1 MVEQTESGLSAI
13 KILEQTNINTPFDL
27 MFIDEQMPEINGV
40 ETIRKIQSSHHINQ
54 PPTIIMALSYD
65 QPELKQVAKDILFAS
80 MLYKPILPSSLY
92 KAIQDAFGYDPVIVA
107 PVESKIQEELQ
118 KSLAKLKGAKILL
131 VEDNEINMEL
141 AVDLLTNHGI
151 QVECAFNGKEALE
164 KLQTIVVDGVLMDC
178 QMPIM
183 DGYEATRK
191 IKEEEKFFNLPV
203 IAMTANVMQEDIE
216 KVSRF
221 GMIDHIAKP
230 IQPDIMFI
238 TMAKWIKPSY

>member
-1 MVEQTESGLSAI
+1 
-13 KILEQTNINTPFDL
+13 
-27 MFIDEQMPEINGV
+27 MF
-40 ETIRKIQSSHHINQ
+40 
-54 PPTIIMALSYD
+54 
-65 QPELKQVAKDILFAS
+65 
-80 MLYKPILPSSLY
+80 
-92 KAIQDAFGYDPVIVA
+92 
-107 PVESKIQEELQ
+107 
-118 KSLAKLKGAKILL
+118 
-131 VEDNEINMEL
+131 
-141 AVDLLTNHGI
+141 
-151 QVECAFNGKEALE
+151 KEHNPQL
-164 KLQTIVVDGVLMDC
+164 ILMDIN
-178 QMPIM
+178 MPIM